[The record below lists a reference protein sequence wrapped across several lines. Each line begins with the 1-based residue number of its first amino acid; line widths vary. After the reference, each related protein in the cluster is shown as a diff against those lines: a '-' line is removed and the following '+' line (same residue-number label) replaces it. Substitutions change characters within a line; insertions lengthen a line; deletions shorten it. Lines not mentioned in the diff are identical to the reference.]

1 MLTAHPNSPNGLT
14 RVNAMDLLSQLCI
27 FAQQELR
34 TVPASIVAAAA
45 SRDLLAAL
53 RAGLLTQAV
62 RALKVDTGLSKDR
75 AAGILIMLAQWLV
88 NNPVRFSRSPSHM
101 CTEYVC
107 SWWHICLL
115 MISVSARVARVQPR
129 AMHSGCWE

>member
-1 MLTAHPNSPNGLT
+1 MLSRGSNWGACVQVATRVLTAHSNSPNGLT
-14 RVNAMDLLSQLCI
+14 RVNAIDLLSQLCI

-34 TVPASIVAAAA
+34 TVPPSVVAVAA
-45 SRDLLAAL
+45 SRDVLAAL
-53 RAGLLTQAV
+53 RAGLLTQAA

-101 CTEYVC
+101 CTEYVF
-107 SWWHICLL
+107 L
-115 MISVSARVARVQPR
+115 VARLP
-129 AMHSGCWE
+129 AHD